1 MNKHILKLRQKL
13 QLDTRIGY
21 LGNGSGEVH
30 DRRFP
35 GRYFVRFAQ
44 ANGTYTAPVSI
55 PANANINLPTT
66 DGLPIDVGYDASG
79 QMIIIRANTTAMI
92 ESGYNPLQL
101 NPLDGQADYFVNQN
115 QITTFYATR
124 HPDLDNKPF
133 YAVVYPGFYT
143 NAVGDIVFFS
153 GSEIDL
159 SGFQPSSPDHCY
171 VVVFRKDDA
180 TLEAFA
186 STAINVSDPLTTID
200 IQECLDAATAD
211 SERIWAWELRHDDTA
226 LTVDSS
232 RMVDLRSSLA
242 DTAGFYGGSV
252 KSVALSASPASV
264 FNVGGSPITVSG
276 ILALSLD
283 NQNANTVL
291 AGPSSGGAAEPA
303 FRTFGHSELTG
314 LTTGDDH
321 TQYLLRQPSANWT
334 IDASNSWVGAI
345 GGAAVAAQK
354 LTIYAGADDNEGLQ
368 IRQNSGT
375 QSANL
380 LELASSSGTAIT
392 SFNSR
397 GALTINATTT
407 TGTTGSLVTT
417 QTMTNP
423 ASGTYSFN
431 LLTASVALS
440 NNAAGA
446 QDFYA
451 LNASISTASDARVY
465 NNAQL
470 RSFFLAVT
478 HNGSGTIA
486 VAFGGYANVVNA
498 GSGIITT
505 QIGYRAQLRN
515 TGSGSVSSAFCF
527 NAVDAIVSAGSITT
541 QVGLNVA
548 DLTSATN
555 NYAIRTNAGHVVFN
569 EGGDANTDFRVEGDN
584 LASLLHVDASA
595 DSVGINTATPAA
607 LLDINGFYRWAGQK
621 RVSTQFDKTDT
632 TLANITGLS
641 VTVAA
646 GKTYYFRA
654 VLFET
659 SGAGGH
665 QYAISGTATA
675 TAIVYDIRTHDLTSQ
690 LWDICVRG
698 TALDTAGGEATGTDH
713 HTIIDGTITVNAGG
727 TLTVQFAQN
736 SGGGGTSSILV
747 GSIFNVWEMA

>member
-79 QMIIIRANTTAMI
+79 QMVIIRANTTAMI

-143 NAVGDIVFFS
+143 NAAGDIVFFS

-159 SGFQPSSPDHCY
+159 SGFQPSIPDHCY

-186 STAINVSDPLTTID
+186 STAMNVSDPLTITD

-242 DTAGFYGGSV
+242 DTAGFYGGNV

-276 ILALSLD
+276 TLTLSMD

-291 AGPSSGGAAEPA
+291 AGPSSGAAAEPA

-321 TQYLLRQPSANWT
+321 TQYLLRQPSANWS
-334 IDASNSWVGAI
+334 IDASALRMGAI
-345 GGAAVAAQK
+345 GGAAIAAQK
-354 LTIYAGADDNEGLQ
+354 LTVYTGADANKGLQ
-368 IRQNSGT
+368 IRQNNAT

-380 LELASSSGTAIT
+380 LELANSSGTAI
-392 SFNSR
+392 SFFNSR
-397 GALTINATTT
+397 GALTINSTTT
-407 TGTTGSLVTT
+407 TGTTGSLVAT
-417 QTMTNP
+417 QAMTNP
-423 ASGTYSFN
+423 ASNVYVFNSLTGT
-431 LLTASVALS
+431 VALS
-440 NNAAGA
+440 GNAAGA

-451 LNASISTASDARVY
+451 IAATIQTANDSIVYSTG
-465 NNAQL
+465 QL
-470 RSFFLAVT
+470 RAFGLIIT
-478 HNGSGTIA
+478 HNGSGTISA
-486 VAFGGYANVVNA
+486 AYAGYANIVNA
-498 GSGIITT
+498 GTGTMSIFGYYP
-505 QIGYRAQLRN
+505 QIRN
-515 TGSGSVSSAFCF
+515 TGAGNIPSATGFY
-527 NAVDAIVSAGSITT
+527 VPSPIVSAGSITT
-541 QVGLNVA
+541 LTGLYVS
-548 DLTSATN
+548 DLTVASI
-555 NYAIRTNAGHVVFN
+555 NYAIRTNAGNVVFN
-569 EGGDANTDFRVEGDN
+569 EGGDPNTDFRVEGDT
-584 LASLLHVDASA
+584 LISLLHVDASA
-595 DSVGINTATPAA
+595 DSVGINTASPGA

-621 RVSTQFDKTDT
+621 RVTSQFDKTDT
-632 TLANITGLS
+632 TLTNITGLS
-641 VTVAA
+641 VTVAT

-665 QYAISGTATA
+665 KYAISGTATA

-698 TALDTAGGEATGTDH
+698 TALDTAGGEVTGTDH
-713 HTIIDGTITVNAGG
+713 HTIIDGTVTVNAGG

-747 GSIFNVWEMA
+747 GSIFYVWEMA